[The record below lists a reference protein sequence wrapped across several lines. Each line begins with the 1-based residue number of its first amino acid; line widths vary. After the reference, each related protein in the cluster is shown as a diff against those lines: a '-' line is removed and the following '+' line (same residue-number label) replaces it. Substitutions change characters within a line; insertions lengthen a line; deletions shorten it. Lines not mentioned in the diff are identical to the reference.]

1 MKHKRRRRKAMY
13 GDWKRPYC
21 GGERKRVNRK
31 VAPFV
36 KLIGPTESSR
46 RVEKENGFIFVD
58 R

>member
-1 MKHKRRRRKAMY
+1 MY

-21 GGERKRVNRK
+21 GGGRKRVNRK